1 MDPIA
6 ISLFLLLF
14 LLFLGE
20 ILLLLTPIDFSLDI
34 ERFERMT
41 RSISKVS
48 FGFLEVRVDSPDGTA
63 NGMILF
69 SGRPVYRFPVQDT
82 DLEEEK
88 EREPH
93 IEMKRTDSG
102 IRYFRPVMRHGRE
115 LFSDFMKVSG
125 DILHAISIRT
135 LEIDIRLGLSSP
147 ALTGVVF
154 GYFSAFRALL
164 SPVRR
169 MHLSMTPVFSEEV
182 LEGRVLLLLRV
193 PYPVRIIASVF
204 RLLLGKNMRRLL
216 LDLKGEVHHE

>member
-34 ERFERMT
+34 ERFNRTT

-48 FGFLEVRVDSPDGTA
+48 FGFLEVRTESPGDLS
-63 NGMILF
+63 NVLILIF
-69 SGRPVYRFPVQDT
+69 GRPVYRFPVKDT
-82 DLEEEK
+82 DLEETGIGV
-88 EREPH
+88 PQ
-93 IEMKRTDSG
+93 IEMERTDFG

-115 LFSDFMKVSG
+115 LLLDFMKFSR

-135 LEIDIRLGLSSP
+135 LEIEIRLGFSSP

-154 GYFSAFRALL
+154 GYFL
-164 SPVRR
+164 SLI
-169 MHLSMTPVFSEEV
+169 HISEPT
-182 LEGRVLLLLRV
+182 R
-193 PYPVRIIASVF
+193 PY
-204 RLLLGKNMRRLL
+204 
-216 LDLKGEVHHE
+216 

>member
-34 ERFERMT
+34 ERFNRTT

-48 FGFLEVRVDSPDGTA
+48 FGFLEVRTESPGDFSSVV
-63 NGMILF
+63 ILIF
-69 SGRPVYRFPVQDT
+69 GRPVYRFLVQET
-82 DLEEEK
+82 DLEETGIG
-88 EREPH
+88 EPQ
-93 IEMKRTDSG
+93 IEMDRTDSG

-115 LFSDFMKVSG
+115 LFSDFMKFSR

-147 ALTGVVF
+147 ALTGIVF
-154 GYFSAFRALL
+154 GYFSALRALL
-164 SPVRR
+164 CPVRR
-169 MHLSMTPVFSEEV
+169 MHLAMTPVFDEEV
-182 LEGRVLLLLRV
+182 MEGRALLQVRIS
-193 PYPVRIIASVF
+193 YPVRILAAGF
-204 RLLLGKNMRRLL
+204 CLLLGKNVRQLFLDMR
-216 LDLKGEVHHE
+216 KEGAP